1 MMDDICATRACH
13 TLKARRLGLFT
24 QDEAVA
30 LVRADS
36 HVSRAEGLS
45 PRTQVL
51 IGVNGHSVVATLF
64 QAGPKLLKTTEIGL
78 SESAWKRLGVEE
90 GVDVTVRHPPP
101 LESLARV
108 RQRIYGQR
116 LNEADF
122 VAIIGDVVAGRFADA
137 HLAAFVTACSAFPLD
152 VAETSHLTGAMVG
165 AGQRL
170 NWPQKLILDKHCV
183 GGLPGNRTTPIV
195 VGICAALGVLMPK
208 TSSRAITSPAGTAD
222 AMETLAPVDLPLE
235 AVRKVVD
242 QEGACIVWGGGMS
255 LSPADEILA
264 RMGRELDMDAEGQLV
279 ASILSKKIAA
289 GSTHVVIDIP
299 VGPTAKIRTAAAA
312 HSLIDRL
319 TRVGRLFNLQVQC
332 MLTDGSQPVGR
343 GIGPALEARDV
354 LAVLKRRPDA
364 PVDLRDR
371 AVSIAGAVLEL
382 AGAAAEGSG
391 ESAASA
397 ALNDGR
403 AWEKFRRICEAQGGM
418 RTPPKAPLRRD
429 WLAPHAGVVVHIN
442 NRKLA
447 KVAKLAGAPNAK
459 SAGVVAHVSLG
470 SVVAAGEPLM
480 TVHSEAEGELDYALD
495 YAAANPDVFGV
506 EL

>member
-1 MMDDICATRACH
+1 MDAAVATRTRH

-36 HVSRAEGLS
+36 HVSRAEGLA
-45 PRTQVL
+45 PRSQVL
-51 IGVNGHSVVATLF
+51 VGANGHSVIATLF
-64 QAGPKLLKTTEIGL
+64 QAGPRLLKTTEIGL
-78 SESAWKRLGVEE
+78 SEAAWKRLGVAE
-90 GVDVTVRHPPP
+90 GSDVDVRHPPP

-108 RQRIYGQR
+108 RQRIYGER
-116 LNEADF
+116 LREADF
-122 VAIIGDVVAGRFADA
+122 AAIVADVVAGRFADA

-152 VAETSHLTGAMVG
+152 VAETAHLTGAMVG

-170 NWPQKLILDKHCV
+170 SWPQKTVLDKHCV

-195 VGICAALGVLMPK
+195 VAICAALGVTIPK

-222 AMETLAPVDLPLE
+222 AMETLAPVNLPLE
-235 AVRKVVD
+235 AVRRVVE
-242 QEGACIVWGGGMS
+242 QEGGCVVWGGGMS

-319 TRVGRLFNLQVQC
+319 ARVGRLFNMQVQC
-332 MLTDGSQPVGR
+332 VVTDGLQPVGR

-354 LAVLKRRPDA
+354 LAVLKRRADA
-364 PVDLRDR
+364 PVDLRER
-371 AVSIAGAVLEL
+371 SVSIAGAVLEL
-382 AGAAAEGSG
+382 AGVTPEASG

-397 ALNDGR
+397 ALGDGR
-403 AWEKFRRICEAQGGM
+403 AWEKFQRICEAQGGL
-418 RTPPKAPLRRD
+418 RSPPRAPRRRD
-429 WLAPHAGVVVHIN
+429 WLAPHSGVVVHIN

-447 KVAKLAGAPNAK
+447 KVAKLAGAPDAK
-459 SAGVVAHVSLG
+459 SAGVVAHVQLG
-470 SVVAAGEPLM
+470 STVAAGEPLM

-495 YAAANPDVFGV
+495 YATANPDIFGV